1 MNLNRRKLFFNI
13 SLKFFHPSFVL
24 LFVLHDYII
33 QYFSKEVNCFFNDFN
48 RFVLPGFLESDRSGS
63 RFRRR
68 GQGPIPK
75 SDSAAVKA
83 RFRGSYF
90 LAIILDFL
98 IVLLVQGIDERFLQR
113 IPHRLHEFRFLFRG
127 RGA

>member
-13 SLKFFHPSFVL
+13 LLIFFHPSFVL

-33 QYFSKEVNCFFNDFN
+33 QYFSKIVNCFFNDFN
-48 RFVLPGFLESDRSGS
+48 RFIFLGFLESDRSGS

-75 SDSAAVKA
+75 SDSAADKA

-90 LAIILDFL
+90 LAIFW
-98 IVLLVQGIDERFLQR
+98 VF
-113 IPHRLHEFRFLFRG
+113 
-127 RGA
+127 